1 VAGQIHVLNIALKC
15 FDTPNIGRCH
25 ALSSAWH
32 LFVRIGFTTPQDAA
46 VKDCAR
52 EELGDESEKGELAQ

>member
-1 VAGQIHVLNIALKC
+1 VARQIHGLNIALKC

-32 LFVRIGFTTPQDAA
+32 LFVRIGFTTPLRRGEGLR
-46 VKDCAR
+46 AR
-52 EELGDESEKGELAQ
+52 RTRRRK